1 VDEKD
6 LHYTSTRQDLLFCL
20 KNHGW
25 GIEKEALPT
34 SDLFPLSLFIF
45 LRFTMKEV
53 GQDIMDNEREA
64 REMKEMRTMGMA
76 TLARA

>member
-1 VDEKD
+1 VDGKD
-6 LHYTSTRQDLLFCL
+6 LHLHIYKILLLCL

-45 LRFTMKEV
+45 LRVTMKDV
-53 GQDIMDNEREA
+53 GQDIMDNDR
-64 REMKEMRTMGMA
+64 
-76 TLARA
+76 